1 MTDAKG
7 SANDNKCVASAIAM
21 DSLSI
26 SVIAPIIVI
35 VIAIVIVEPLASLI
49 LTRELF
55 GQWFVWGVWGAMD
68 AIHYVLHYV
77 FH

>member
-21 DSLSI
+21 DILSS

-35 VIAIVIVEPLASLI
+35 VIAIVIVEPLLS
-49 LTRELF
+49 TRSPR
-55 GQWFVWGVWGAMD
+55 
-68 AIHYVLHYV
+68 
-77 FH
+77 

>member
-7 SANDNKCVASAIAM
+7 SANDNKCVASVASAIAM

-35 VIAIVIVEPLASLI
+35 VIAIVIVEPLLS
-49 LTRELF
+49 TRSPR
-55 GQWFVWGVWGAMD
+55 
-68 AIHYVLHYV
+68 
-77 FH
+77 

>member
-7 SANDNKCVASAIAM
+7 SANDNKCVASVASVASAIAM

-35 VIAIVIVEPLASLI
+35 DIAIVIVEPLLS
-49 LTRELF
+49 TRSPR
-55 GQWFVWGVWGAMD
+55 
-68 AIHYVLHYV
+68 
-77 FH
+77 